1 MQKLVHYTKDGAIME
16 KWFFWYYINDEVFF
30 GSSMHNCLGY
40 MTIYEKDFFFSM
52 LKFGHHFVLTVSNM
66 QKCNPL
72 KKLCLVYFLQK
83 WLKNIKSQ
91 YSEIIMLGVF
101 FKRLKWCFWIFKILR
116 YFNHFWKNKQGKAFS
131 TDDLLHICHI
141 PNKMVNKK

>member
-1 MQKLVHYTKDGAIME
+1 
-16 KWFFWYYINDEVFF
+16 
-30 GSSMHNCLGY
+30 
-40 MTIYEKDFFFSM
+40 M

>member
-1 MQKLVHYTKDGAIME
+1 
-16 KWFFWYYINDEVFF
+16 
-30 GSSMHNCLGY
+30 
-40 MTIYEKDFFFSM
+40 M

-141 PNKMVNKK
+141 PNKMVSKNKCWLTYFFCIPCRWGNIIIYIWWKYILIIDLWPTKSLFYGYSKLLF